1 MSSFCQDV
9 KGNPMVGCHPAILDV
24 QRQARR
30 VARYPLPVLIT
41 GETGTGKE
49 LLARE
54 IHSGSVRPDA
64 QFVVVDG
71 GTLVREIAGSEL
83 FGHVR
88 GAFTGA
94 FASRSGLVAEAEGGT
109 LFLDEVGE
117 LDGDLQRHLL
127 RLIQEGEYRPLGES
141 RMRKADVRVVA
152 ATNRDLKAMVQ
163 EGKFREDLFYRLAV
177 IHLHMPP
184 LRERRSDIP
193 LLAEHFSEQHLGEGM
208 DRRPLTSDAQMALE
222 QYHWPGNV
230 RELSHA
236 IAQALVYSE
245 SEQIN
250 ADDLPSPIL
259 ASARCDERDLYCL
272 PYKEARQCSLEQ
284 FNREYVHRA
293 LLRTRGNVSLAARDS
308 GIGRQ
313 YFQLRMVEQG
323 ILADSYRH
331 PDK

>member
-9 KGNPMVGCHPAILDV
+9 KGNPMVGRHPAILDV

-30 VARYPLPVLIT
+30 VARYPLSVLIT

-54 IHSGSVRPDA
+54 VHAESMRSDA
-64 QFVVVDG
+64 PFLVVDC
-71 GTLVREIAGSEL
+71 GTLSREIVGSEL
-83 FGHVR
+83 FGHAR

-94 FASRSGLVAEAEGGT
+94 CASRSGLVAEAEGGT

-141 RMRKADVRVVA
+141 RMRQADVRLVA
-152 ATNRDLKAMVQ
+152 ATNRNLKAMVQ
-163 EGKFREDLFYRLAV
+163 EGAFREDLFYRLAV

-193 LLAEHFSEQHLGEGM
+193 LLAEHFAKQHLGEGLGG
-208 DRRPLTSDAQMALE
+208 RPLTPEARAILE
-222 QYHWPGNV
+222 QYDWPGNV

-236 IAQALVYSE
+236 IARALVYSE
-245 SEQIN
+245 SEQIH
-250 ADDLPSPIL
+250 AGDLPPRIL
-259 ASARCDERDLYCL
+259 ASARREERDLYCL
-272 PYKEARQCSLEQ
+272 PYKEARQCSLEE
-284 FNREYVHRA
+284 FSREYLQRA
-293 LLRTRGNVSLAARDS
+293 LLRARGNVSQAARDS

-323 ILADSYRH
+323 IKADSYR
-331 PDK
+331 PLDG